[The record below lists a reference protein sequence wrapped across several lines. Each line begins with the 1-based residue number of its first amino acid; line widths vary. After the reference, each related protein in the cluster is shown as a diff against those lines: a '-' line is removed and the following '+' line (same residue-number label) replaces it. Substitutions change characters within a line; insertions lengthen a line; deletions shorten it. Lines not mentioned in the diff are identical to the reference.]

1 MIGTIQ
7 KVVYINGYWLD
18 NPKDTFTGYKCYIGA
33 EYEEDVDDEIDGDAF
48 YWFEDQADFD
58 HFLQTAPDFS
68 IRSDSEFVITSFT
81 EETYNA

>member
-1 MIGTIQ
+1 MKGKIEKI
-7 KVVYINGYWLD
+7 VYINGYWLD
-18 NPKDTFTGYKCYIGA
+18 TKETFKDYKCYIGA
-33 EYEEDVDDEIDGDAF
+33 EYEGEQDDAFDKGIF